1 MTGRGRHM
9 SSTPGSPG
17 PAVGGNDARGLRALL
32 PPLTL
37 RLILRALLGVLLFFC
52 GILLGAWL
60 IFRFRRRVQ
69 ESNA

>member
-9 SSTPGSPG
+9 RSTPGSPG
-17 PAVGGNDARGLRALL
+17 PAVGVNDARGLRALL
-32 PPLTL
+32 PPLTP

-69 ESNA
+69 DSNA